1 MDTYSY
7 VVSKCGNY
15 VYRINNTTKK
25 RETIR
30 ELKAVVKTPP
40 LKPVLDI
47 DPSAR
52 RGRKRPK
59 QIVSDPVKIEKPKKE
74 KPKLLKIDIDPT
86 ARRGR
91 GKRPRPN
98 VEPFIKRTNK
108 PKKHRHVNKIK
119 VKKETKKLPYKGKKH
134 KGVVL
139 TYLTAGYDDLPKLNK
154 TKGWDYIC
162 VTDNKI
168 KNKDWTIID
177 LRQEDKLVVGSK
189 KQASSIMFNAINYL
203 EKEYDILITM
213 DANMFINDDLNKIVN
228 DYKILETKNDVTFLS
243 HPDRNCVYEEIEA
256 LLKLSKD
263 KRINTLNALKF
274 LQEEEY
280 PEKLGLFATGVI
292 FMNPKS
298 NILKEYLEKI
308 REDYIKS
315 SSIRDQVTINYSLWK
330 NSKILDPLSYGTLPF
345 RVVVAYTYKH
355 LSTPFIV
362 YPHNKNKKKN
372 LRCRPKKHR

>member
-52 RGRKRPK
+52 RGRKRPR
-59 QIVSDPVKIEKPKKE
+59 QIVPDPVKIEKPKKKE
-74 KPKLLKIDIDPT
+74 PKLLKIDIDPT
-86 ARRGR
+86 VRRGR

-98 VEPFIKRTNK
+98 VEPFVKRSN
-108 PKKHRHVNKIK
+108 PKKHRQVNKIK
-119 VKKETKKLPYKGKKH
+119 VKKETKKLPYKGEKH

-154 TKGWDYIC
+154 TEGWDYIC

-168 KNKDWTIID
+168 KNKDWTIVD

-203 EKEYDILITM
+203 EKEYEQD
-213 DANMFINDDLNKIVN
+213 FNK
-228 DYKILETKNDVTFLS
+228 E
-243 HPDRNCVYEEIEA
+243 C
-256 LLKLSKD
+256 
-263 KRINTLNALKF
+263 
-274 LQEEEY
+274 
-280 PEKLGLFATGVI
+280 
-292 FMNPKS
+292 
-298 NILKEYLEKI
+298 
-308 REDYIKS
+308 
-315 SSIRDQVTINYSLWK
+315 
-330 NSKILDPLSYGTLPF
+330 
-345 RVVVAYTYKH
+345 
-355 LSTPFIV
+355 
-362 YPHNKNKKKN
+362 
-372 LRCRPKKHR
+372 